1 MQRILAFSGKKQS
14 GKDSACNFVH
24 GYVLR
29 AAGLYDRFT
38 LDSKTGKLLVPGLVE
53 DNGEVREEFGI
64 LDLDRRDEI
73 FETVASVKI
82 WPYVKA
88 YSFADEL
95 KDIAIRVFGLKFE
108 HCYGTDEQKNQP
120 CDIKWANIAKLLPPA
135 KVGALKKEN
144 KLDTFM
150 TGREFLQVFGTDIC
164 REIYGDCW
172 INACFARIED
182 EGSPIAIIRD
192 VRFPNEADGCK
203 KRGAKL
209 IRFSRNLYHDTH
221 ISETALDGYTDYDAL
236 IKNDNMTLQEKTDIL
251 YRTLLGWGYINAM

>member
-1 MQRILAFSGKKQS
+1 MQKILAFSGKKQA

-24 GYVLR
+24 GYILR
-29 AAGLYDRFT
+29 DAGIYNRFT
-38 LDSKTGKLLVPGLVE
+38 LDSKTGKLLVPGLIEV
-53 DNGEVREEFGI
+53 DGEIKEEFGI

-95 KDIAIRVFGLKFE
+95 KDIAIRVFGLKEE

-120 CDIKWANIAKLLPPA
+120 CDIKWSDVAKLLPPA
-135 KVGALKKEN
+135 KVGALKKED
-144 KLDTFM
+144 KLDKYM

-182 EGSPIAIIRD
+182 EGSPIAVIRD

-203 KRGAKL
+203 KRGAKV
-209 IRFSRNLYHDTH
+209 IRLTRNIYYDNHS
-221 ISETALDGYTDYDAL
+221 SEVALDSYTNFDFIINNQNL
-236 IKNDNMTLQEKTDIL
+236 TLKEKTDIL
-251 YRTLLGWGYINAM
+251 YQVLLNWGYLSA